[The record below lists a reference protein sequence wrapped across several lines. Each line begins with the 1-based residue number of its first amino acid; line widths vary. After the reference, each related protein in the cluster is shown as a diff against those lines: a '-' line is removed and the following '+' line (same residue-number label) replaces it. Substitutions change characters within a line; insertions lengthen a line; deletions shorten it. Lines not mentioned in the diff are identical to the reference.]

1 MRAATVSELDRDGD
15 EVERMLK
22 RNYSAMKSVIEDI
35 KKLRMEVRM
44 KKCSFDVPLQES
56 TVSTN
61 AKSHI
66 SNCLLMIFSNNIHA
80 SLVRFVM
87 KQIHHKQ
94 HERY

>member
-35 KKLRMEVRM
+35 KTLRMEVRIE
-44 KKCSFDVPLQES
+44 KYSFYVPLQES
-56 TVSTN
+56 AVSTN

-66 SNCLLMIFSNNIHA
+66 FNCLLMIFSNNIHA
-80 SLVRFVM
+80 SLVRFAM